1 MTKRLPC
8 VFLVGIDELTDPEL
22 IYVAT
27 SRANV
32 LLEMAGT
39 PDDIARMM
47 QNSRPTRD

>member
-1 MTKRLPC
+1 MRL
-8 VFLVGIDELTDPEL
+8 LVGIEELTDPEL

-39 PDDIARMM
+39 PEDIARMM
-47 QNSRPTRD
+47 QNTVDTY